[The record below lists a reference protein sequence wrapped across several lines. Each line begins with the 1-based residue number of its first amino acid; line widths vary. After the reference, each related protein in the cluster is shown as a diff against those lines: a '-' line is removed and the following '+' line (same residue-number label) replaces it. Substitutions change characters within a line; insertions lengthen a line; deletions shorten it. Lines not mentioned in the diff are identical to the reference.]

1 MDPIGMALENFDPVG
16 LWRKRDGGSMIDPSG
31 QMYDGT
37 PLSGPVSVR
46 QAVMN
51 HSEAF
56 GRNFTEQLLSYGL
69 GRLVDY
75 QDMPVVRS
83 ITEQA
88 ARNNNRFSSIILGI
102 VKSPSF
108 QMSRNADSTD
118 AAVGNRGK

>member
-16 LWRKRDGGSMIDPSG
+16 LWRTRDGGSPIDSAG

-37 PLSGPVSVR
+37 LLNGPVSVR
-46 QAVMN
+46 NAVLN

-56 GRNFTEQLLSYGL
+56 ERNFIEQLLAYGL

-88 ARNNNRFSSIILGI
+88 AKKNNRFSAIVMGI

-108 QMSRNADSTD
+108 QMSRNNEMTES
-118 AAVGNRGK
+118 AVGNRGK